1 MTISPAYEVLTVS
14 VLLMAVSYFLQ
25 RKLVSRAPGQQALL
39 TKSNSVRVAYK
50 YVPFVFFA
58 AVFTPHP
65 YPSIA
70 FAILLL
76 IAGVDSVVQHR
87 MLLRLGAEPAFVK
100 RWFGTSALE
109 FLAGAG
115 FAVALYLGLG
125 S

>member
-14 VLLMAVSYFLQ
+14 VLLMALRYFLR
-25 RKLVSRAPGQQALL
+25 RKLASYAPEQQALL
-39 TKSNSVRVAYK
+39 TESNSVRVAYK
-50 YVPFVFFA
+50 YVLTTCFVA
-58 AVFTPHP
+58 LVTPPP

-70 FAILLL
+70 FTILVL
-76 IAGVDSVVQHR
+76 IAGVDSVVQSR
-87 MLLRLGAEPAFVK
+87 MLLRMGAEPALVK
-100 RWFGTSALE
+100 LWSGTSALE